1 MLVIAIVSDPLTL
14 VQWRH
19 IPSDLK
25 VIDLKIIMNN
35 NTSQNPNPEGQT
47 TLGGVVS
54 FIYSSPVLFGSKGY
68 LFSQLL

>member
-1 MLVIAIVSDPLTL
+1 
-14 VQWRH
+14 
-19 IPSDLK
+19 
-25 VIDLKIIMNN
+25 MNN

-54 FIYSSPVLFGSKGY
+54 FIYSSPVLFGLKGY